1 MSIDRYGILI
11 GDTRIIYFYALIIML
26 GVVFAA
32 VLSTRRAPKYS
43 QDPEKVWD
51 ILTWVIIAGVIG
63 ARLWH
68 VLTPS
73 PSLVAQGITT
83 EYYFTHPL
91 ELINTR
97 QGGLGIPGAVI
108 GGALALFIFVRIK
121 KLSFLTWLDI
131 VAPGLILA
139 QAIGRWGNFV
149 NQELYGAPT
158 SLPWAIYIDP
168 DHRLP
173 GFQNFAYYHPTFLYE
188 SILNLG
194 VFFLLLWVERRFWG
208 RLKSGDIF
216 LVYLIGYPIV
226 RIFMETLRLDS
237 STVAG
242 INANQAVMIAVLIVA
257 VALLFIRHRIKP
269 KEEPVIEGENPE

>member
-11 GDTRIIYFYALIIML
+11 GDTRIIYFYALIIMA
-26 GVVFAA
+26 GVVVAA
-32 VLSTRRAPKYS
+32 ILATRRALKYH

-51 ILTWVIIAGVIG
+51 ILTWVIIAGVVG

-73 PSLVAQGITT
+73 PALVAQGITT
-83 EYYFTHPL
+83 WYYFTHPL

-97 QGGLGIPGAVI
+97 QGGLGIVGAVA
-108 GGALALFIFVRIK
+108 GGVLALFIFVRVK
-121 KLSFLTWLDI
+121 KLSFMTWLDI
-131 VAPGLILA
+131 IAPGLILA

-158 SLPWAIYIDP
+158 SLPWGIYIDP
-168 DHRLP
+168 AHRLP
-173 GFQNFAYYHPTFLYE
+173 GFENFAYYHPTFLYE
-188 SILNLG
+188 SILNLC
-194 VFFLLLWVERRFWG
+194 VMFLMLWVERRFWG
-208 RLKSGDIF
+208 RLKSGDVF

-226 RIFMETLRLDS
+226 RIFMEMLRLDS

-242 INANQAVMIAVLIVA
+242 INANQALMVVVAIAA
-257 VALLFIRHRIKP
+257 AAALFIRHKIGP
-269 KEEPVIEGENPE
+269 KEQPQVEEENL